1 MLRKIRQ
8 TLAGISFTLLTL
20 LFLDFS
26 GTLHAWLGWL
36 TRIQFV
42 PAILALNTGVVLLLI
57 LLTLFLGRV
66 YCSVICPLGIFQDI
80 ISRAGRT
87 GKKLPYSGSPAKNYL
102 RYGFLALFTVAILAG
117 LSVIVALLDPYAA
130 YGRIAN
136 NFLLPL
142 WQWGNNLLAFG
153 AERAGSYAFYNTD
166 VWIKSIPTLVVAAVT
181 LVVVVALSWK
191 NGRTYCN
198 TICPVGT
205 ILGVLSRYSAFR
217 IMIDESSCNSC
228 GLCARHCKAACID
241 SEAHKIDYT
250 RCVACMNCIGKC
262 KKDALSFRY
271 AYARKQDTVQKD
283 TSNASS
289 AGGATQEMRRGF
301 LSAVT
306 LLAASSLKS
315 QIIEK
320 ATDIK
325 MDGGLADIIDKQA
338 PKRQTPLTPP
348 GSLNARNMKSHC
360 TACQLCITACPNG
373 VLRPSSQLDTFMQPQ
388 MSYEK
393 GYCRPECTICS
404 EVCPAAAITRIG
416 KDDKSAIQIGHAVWN
431 KKTCIPIADNQPCGN
446 CERHCPTGAI
456 AMIPSDA
463 GNPESLKVPAI
474 NTERCIGCGACEH
487 LCPSRP
493 VSAIYVEGHELHKTI

>member
-1 MLRKIRQ
+1 MLRKLRQ

-36 TRIQFV
+36 AKIQFV
-42 PAILALNTGVVLLLI
+42 PAVLALNAGVVLLLV
-57 LLTLFLGRV
+57 LLTLIFGRI

-80 ISRAGRT
+80 IARAGRT
-87 GKKLPYSGSPAKNYL
+87 GKKLPYSGSAAKNFL
-102 RYGFLALFTVAILAG
+102 RYSFLGLFVIGIAAG
-117 LSVIVALLDPYAA
+117 ISMIISLLDPYAA
-130 YGRIAN
+130 YGRIAS
-136 NFLLPL
+136 NFFLPL
-142 WQWGNNLLAFG
+142 WQWGNNLLAYA
-153 AERAGSYAFYNTD
+153 AERAGSYAFYQTD
-166 VWIKSIPTLVVAAVT
+166 VWIRSIPVFVIAAVT
-181 LVVVVALSWK
+181 LIIVIALSWK

-205 ILGVLSRYSAFR
+205 ILGVLSRYSAFKIR
-217 IMIDESSCNSC
+217 IDESSCNNC

-241 SEAHKIDYT
+241 SKAHQIDYT

-262 KKDALSFRY
+262 NKNALSFRY
-271 AYARKQDTVQKD
+271 DYARKQDTAQQD
-283 TSNASS
+283 PSNACS
-289 AGGATQEMRRGF
+289 AGETQEMRRSF

-306 LLAASSLKS
+306 LLAATSLKS

-338 PKRQTPLTPP
+338 PKRQNPLTPP
-348 GSLNARNMKSHC
+348 GSLSARNMKSHC

-373 VLRPSSQLDTFMQPQ
+373 VLRPSSQLETFMQPQ

-404 EVCPAAAITRIG
+404 EVCPAGAITRIG

-446 CERHCPTGAI
+446 CARHCPADAI
-456 AMIPSDA
+456 VMIPSDST
-463 GNPESLKVPAI
+463 NPESLKVPAV
-474 NTERCIGCGACEH
+474 NTERCIGCGACEN

>member
-1 MLRKIRQ
+1 MLRKLRL
-8 TLAGISFTLLTL
+8 TMAAVSFTLITL

-36 TRIQFV
+36 AKIQFV
-42 PAILALNTGVVLLLI
+42 PAILALNVGVVLFLV
-57 LLTLFLGRV
+57 LLTLILGRV
-66 YCSVICPLGIFQDI
+66 YCSVICPLGILQDL
-80 ISRAGRT
+80 SARAGRI
-87 GKKLPYSGSPAKNYL
+87 GKKLPYSYSPAKRWL
-102 RYGFLALFTVAILAG
+102 RYGFLALFVVAIAAG
-117 LSVIVALLDPYAA
+117 ISVIVALLDPYAA

-136 NFLLPL
+136 NFFLPV
-142 WQWGNNLLAFG
+142 WQWGNNLLASA
-153 AERAGSYAFYNTD
+153 AERANSYTFYTVD
-166 VWIKSIPTLVVAAVT
+166 VWVKSIPTLVVAAVT
-181 LVVVVALSWK
+181 LVVVVVLAWK

-205 ILGVLSRYSAFR
+205 LLGVLSRYSAFK
-217 IMIDESSCNSC
+217 IVIDESSCNSC

-241 SEAHKIDYT
+241 SKTHAIDYT

-271 AYARKQDTVQKD
+271 AYARKQAAPQQD
-283 TSNASS
+283 TSNVCS
-289 AGGATQEMRRGF
+289 ANAAQEKRRGF
-301 LSAVT
+301 LSAAT
-306 LLAASSLKS
+306 LLMATSLKS

-348 GSLNARNMKSHC
+348 GSLNARNMKNSC

-373 VLRPSSQLDTFMQPQ
+373 VLRPSSQLETFMQPQ

-404 EVCPAAAITRIG
+404 EVCPAGAITKIG

-431 KKTCIPIADNQPCGN
+431 KETCIPIADNQPCGN
-446 CERHCPTGAI
+446 CERHCPTDAI
-456 AMIPSDA
+456 VMIPSDA
-463 GNPESLKVPAI
+463 NDPESLKVPAV

>member
-1 MLRKIRQ
+1 MLRQVRQ
-8 TLAGISFTLLTL
+8 TLAGLSFICLTL

-26 GTLHAWLGWL
+26 GTLHTWLGWL
-36 TRIQFV
+36 AKIQFI

-57 LLTLFLGRV
+57 LLTLLLGRA
-66 YCSVICPLGIFQDI
+66 YCSVICPLGIFQDL
-80 ISRAGRT
+80 ISRVGRT

-102 RYGFLALFTVAILAG
+102 RYGFLALFAVSMVAGVSI
-117 LSVIVALLDPYAA
+117 IVALLDPYAA

-136 NFLLPL
+136 NFFLPL
-142 WQWGNNLLAFG
+142 WQWGNNLLAYV
-153 AERAGSYAFYNTD
+153 AERADSYAFYQTD
-166 VWIKSIPTLVVAAVT
+166 VWIRSIPVFVIAAITLL
-181 LVVVVALSWK
+181 LVVVLSWK

-205 ILGVLSRYSAFR
+205 ILGVISRYSAFK
-217 IMIDESSCNSC
+217 ISIDKSSCNSC

-241 SEAHKIDYT
+241 SKAHVIDYS
-250 RCVACMNCIGKC
+250 RCVTCMNCIGKC
-262 KKDALSFRY
+262 NKNALSFRY
-271 AYARKQDTVQKD
+271 VRARKQET
-283 TSNASS
+283 AEPESS
-289 AGGATQEMRRGF
+289 VSCSARSTQEMRRGF
-301 LSAVT
+301 LSVVT
-306 LLAASSLKS
+306 LLTVTSLKS

-338 PKRQTPLTPP
+338 PKRKTPLTPP
-348 GSLNARNMKSHC
+348 GSLNARNMKNHC

-373 VLRPSSQLDTFMQPQ
+373 VLRPSSKLETFMQPE

-404 EVCPAAAITRIG
+404 EVCPAGAIKRIG

-431 KKTCIPIADNQPCGN
+431 RKTCIPVADNQSCGN
-446 CERHCPTGAI
+446 CERHCPADAI
-456 AMIPSDA
+456 VMIPSDST
-463 GNPESLKVPAI
+463 NPESLKVPVV